1 MPAHLTVSQNLLKPA
16 IGKFDSCF
24 HNHYLRAGLT
34 RSSQAL
40 VCNEQACSGE
50 TRRTARFLS
59 QFRLPSSGFRLPG
72 SGFPVP
78 GS

>member
-24 HNHYLRAGLT
+24 HNHCPRAGLT
-34 RSSQAL
+34 RSPQAL
-40 VCNEQACSGE
+40 ACNEQVCSAE

-72 SGFPVP
+72 SWFL
-78 GS
+78 